1 MKKKTCDLTV
11 EEVNFVVAHLEKVTV
26 DIEGCIYDQYEDFE
40 GIWNPSFDW
49 SQGGPIIQRE
59 RIHLDAWDDKP
70 NWLASSGD
78 VYIAR
83 DNINETGTT
92 PLIAAMRYYVLNKL
106 GSEVDMQEIFRD
118 LQIEVEVQDE
128 SNR

>member
-1 MKKKTCDLTV
+1 MKKKTCDLTT
-11 EEVNFVVAHLEKVTV
+11 EEINFAVAYLEKVEV
-26 DIEGCIYDQYEDFE
+26 DINSSTFDDYLNESCD
-40 GIWNPSFDW
+40 WNPCFHW
-49 SQGGPIIQRE
+49 SQGGPIIERE

-118 LQIEVEVQDE
+118 LQIKMELHNE
-128 SNR
+128 